1 MLTKEQ
7 LVKRWKDESGE
18 ALSVEEL
25 EEFAK
30 ENKINYE
37 FNDPLSLID
46 ACLTFCGENLEIYR
60 KDESNR
66 S

>member
-7 LVKRWKDESGE
+7 LVERWKDESGE

-30 ENKINYE
+30 ENKIDYE
-37 FNDPLSLID
+37 YSDPLSLIN
-46 ACLTFCGENLEIYR
+46 ACLTFCGENLEIYMS
-60 KDESNR
+60 DESNR

>member
-25 EEFAK
+25 EEFAR

-46 ACLTFCGENLEIYR
+46 ACLTFCGENLEIYK
-60 KDESNR
+60 KDGSN
-66 S
+66 

>member
-46 ACLTFCGENLEIYR
+46 ACLTFCGENLEIYKR
-60 KDESNR
+60 DENN
-66 S
+66 

>member
-7 LVKRWKDESGE
+7 LVERWKDESGE

-30 ENKINYE
+30 ENKIDYE
-37 FNDPLSLID
+37 YDDPLSLIN
-46 ACLTFCGENLEIYR
+46 ACLTFCGENLL
-60 KDESNR
+60 
-66 S
+66 

>member
-7 LVKRWKDESGE
+7 LVERWKDESGE

-30 ENKINYE
+30 ENKIDYE
-37 FNDPLSLID
+37 YDDPLSLIN
-46 ACLTFCGENLEIYR
+46 ACLTFCGENLGIYI
-60 KDESNR
+60 KDESN
-66 S
+66 

>member
-46 ACLTFCGENLEIYR
+46 ACLTFCGENLEIY
-60 KDESNR
+60 KSDESN
-66 S
+66 

>member
-7 LVKRWKDESGE
+7 LVKRWKDESGG

-30 ENKINYE
+30 ENKIDYE
-37 FNDPLSLID
+37 SNDPLSLID
-46 ACLTFCGENLEIYR
+46 ACLTFCGENLEIYK
-60 KDESNR
+60 KDGSN
-66 S
+66 

>member
-7 LVKRWKDESGE
+7 LVERWKDESGE

-30 ENKINYE
+30 ENKIDYE
-37 FNDPLSLID
+37 YDDPLSLIN
-46 ACLTFCGENLEIYR
+46 ACLTFCGENLEIYV
-60 KDESNR
+60 KDESN
-66 S
+66 

>member
-46 ACLTFCGENLEIYR
+46 ACLTFCGENLEIYKR
-60 KDESNR
+60 DESN
-66 S
+66 